1 MQFLPTFPAQFAD
14 SSPIAGHGKDGQG
27 YKGSETALYV
37 KQVPLVE
44 KTIETIVKVEDKMQ
58 NSVEKSRQ
66 PDKSAMPIQGA
77 YQFGSRKDAF

>member
-1 MQFLPTFPAQFAD
+1 MQLFPTFPSQFAD
-14 SSPIAGHGKDGQG
+14 SSPIAGHGKDRQG
-27 YKGSETALYV
+27 YKGSDTALYV

-58 NSVEKSRQ
+58 NRIEKSCQ
-66 PDKSAMPIQGA
+66 PDKSAVPIQGA